1 MVESTKIPGGIFA
14 LAHEADPDST
24 SARVLDAALAC
35 IAHYGVAKTTI
46 DDIAREANC
55 SRATLYRHF
64 ANKSDLIANVAHR
77 ELLRIATSVTASV
90 AHDGSLAD
98 ACTNAIVAAAR
109 HLNELPA
116 LAFVLQHEPEAIAP
130 FLAFDAAAAALEHAA
145 AFGRSLYGPWLNES
159 VAERAGELTARIVLS
174 YLSPQE
180 ISVLTQPDVVRDL
193 VATFVVPG
201 LVQLNS
207 PSTRTSPTTTRNSH
221 G

>member
-1 MVESTKIPGGIFA
+1 MVESTKVPGGIFA
-14 LAHEADPDST
+14 LVPEADPDST
-24 SARVLDAALAC
+24 AARVLDAALAC
-35 IAHYGVAKTTI
+35 IARYGVAKTTI

-64 ANKSDLIANVAHR
+64 ANKGDLIANVAHR
-77 ELLRIATSVTASV
+77 ELSRIANHVTASI
-90 AHDGSLAD
+90 ADDGSLVD

-116 LAFVLQHEPEAIAP
+116 LAFVMRHEPEAIAP
-130 FLAFDAAAAALEHAA
+130 FLAFDAAAAALEQAA
-145 AFGRSLYGPWLNES
+145 TFGRSLFSPWLSEAAS
-159 VAERAGELTARIVLS
+159 ERAGELAARIVLS

-180 ISVLTQPDVVRDL
+180 ISVLTQHDVVRDL

-207 PSTRTSPTTTRNSH
+207 TPTTTRNSH